1 MSKIAII
8 TALDQNNLIGR
19 GNGLPWPRIKAD
31 MQHFKHTTLGFP
43 IVMGRKTF
51 ESIGAQPLPMRA
63 NIILTRD
70 KNFSHPDCE
79 IINNHQEILNRK
91 QKNDEKIFI
100 IGGAS
105 IYQQF
110 LPHAQELYLTQIAG
124 SFTGDTYFPEIA
136 WPEWRLR
143 EEKLVKPDAEN
154 RYALRFTVWERL

>member
-8 TALDQNNLIGR
+8 TALDENGLIGR

-31 MQHFKHTTLGFP
+31 MQHFRRTTLGSP

-51 ESIGAQPLPMRA
+51 ESIGARPLPMRA

-70 KNFSHPDCE
+70 PDFSHPDCE
-79 IINNHQEILNRK
+79 IINNLEQILARPE
-91 QKNDEKIFI
+91 EKIFV

-110 LPHAQELYLTQIAG
+110 LPHASELYLTQINA
-124 SFTGDTYFPEIA
+124 SFTGDTYFPEIL
-136 WPEWRLR
+136 WHEWLLR
-143 EEKLVKPDAEN
+143 EEKKVESDAEN
-154 RYALRFTVWERL
+154 RYALRFTRWERL

>member
-31 MQHFKHTTLGFP
+31 MQHFRKTTLGFP

-51 ESIGAQPLPMRA
+51 ESIGSRPLPMRA

-70 KNFSHPDCE
+70 ENFSHPDCE
-79 IINNHQEILNRK
+79 IINNLEQILAK
-91 QKNDEKIFI
+91 PEEKIFV

-110 LPHAQELYLTQIAG
+110 LPHASELYLTQISA
-124 SFTGDTYFPEIA
+124 SFTGDTYFPEIS

-143 EEKLVKPDAEN
+143 EEKLQSPDPEN